1 MASPETES
9 KLPYLPPEI
18 WSKIFAEVSNHS
30 DYTEFVRLWTQHRRV
45 SSAFKSEIE
54 RTLIHQYL
62 KKPIINVQLMPML
75 SALGAQRVECTDTSA
90 EKKMGID
97 DCEDIEEA
105 HRSEILVILKFHQL
119 SPNENEITFKYQD
132 PCTRPVDWSKLEHLN
147 GTVMLRPLKL
157 LMNTTIQNLPAQVE
171 WLIHSEGR
179 LSLSLTFDWKQFFS
193 MFIVRDAQTYNQYFV
208 DRRLTFACLCRG
220 RLKDGTLEMC
230 RGHGPRVAHE
240 GRMGME
246 HEFG

>member
-62 KKPIINVQLMPML
+62 EKPIINVQLMPML
-75 SALGAQRVECTDTSA
+75 SALSAQGAECTDESA
-90 EKKMGID
+90 EKRWEADG
-97 DCEDIEEA
+97 CEAVDQGFQ
-105 HRSEILVILKFHQL
+105 SEIFVSLKFHQL
-119 SPNENEITFKYQD
+119 SPNENEITFKYEA
-132 PCTRPVDWSKLEHLN
+132 PRTEPVDWSNLVYYH

-171 WLIHSEGR
+171 WLVNSEVR
-179 LSLSLTFDWKQFFS
+179 LSLILTFDWKQLFS
-193 MFIVRDAQTYNQYFV
+193 MFIVRYAQIYNQYFV
-208 DRRLTFACLCRG
+208 DRRLIFASLCRG
-220 RLKDGTLEMC
+220 RLKDGKLEMC
-230 RGHGPRVAHE
+230 RGHGRRRI
-240 GRMGME
+240 GYGQ
-246 HEFG
+246 